1 MRGFSAMRNFF
12 IKAFSFVIGISLI
25 FNLLGTLADRTA
37 PLEDWR
43 VEHQQR
49 VEVVEAR
56 RDRIEAVTLGN
67 SHSDSIDYS
76 VLGIEGQ
83 SLAFA
88 AADLFEVE
96 KYAAYLDERL
106 PNLKTVF
113 IAISYYSFSRDN
125 ATFEPF
131 RTRRIRYYSMV
142 PTWSPIQGD
151 IPNFLL
157 GRLESYTHVMSVVRS
172 DSWEGVWAGLANDA
186 PPVNL
191 FPFDGV
197 ITTSAWGTC
206 SHYTAEQLESH
217 AWDIAN
223 RNVTSSSQ
231 MAAVHQGLEQDTFN
245 ALARTIE
252 RLQSKGI
259 RVVLFTPTYHER
271 YNAYFMEQGSHIYED
286 MKLRMDVL
294 QQTYQVEY
302 YDFSS
307 DPELTNQPELFYNS
321 DHLSEC
327 GHKFFSAK
335 LLIAMSEYS
344 NSGKYTEFVY
354 SDQP

>member
-1 MRGFSAMRNFF
+1 MQKFF
-12 IKAFSFVIGISLI
+12 IKAFTFVIGLSLI
-25 FNLLGTLADRTA
+25 FNFLGTVADRVA

-43 VEHQQR
+43 AEHQQR
-49 VEVVEAR
+49 ADNLEAR
-56 RDRIEAVTLGN
+56 REKIEAITLGN
-67 SHSDSIDYS
+67 SHSDALDYS

-96 KYAAYLDERL
+96 KYAALMADEL

-131 RTRRIRYYSMV
+131 RTRRIRFYSLV
-142 PTWSPIQGD
+142 PTWSPIRGD
-151 IPNFLL
+151 AYNFML
-157 GRLESYTHVMSVVRS
+157 GRLESYTRVMSVVRS
-172 DSWEGVWAGLANDA
+172 DDWQGVWSELSDDI
-186 PPVNL
+186 PPENP

-197 ITTSAWGTC
+197 VTTSAWGTC

-231 MAAVHQGLEQDTFN
+231 MAAVHQGLEQDAFN

-335 LLIAMSEYS
+335 LLVAMSEYS